1 METFTIQPFDT
12 DAKLAIGLVKQ
23 HANKFQYHHYIRV
36 VGKASSKMSTLSHIE
51 IITNYEK
58 ALEHQLLTP
67 QEWLNIYSQQATNRF
82 QREVSKLCS

>member
-36 VGKASSKMSTLSHIE
+36 VGKTTGKMSQLSHIV
-51 IITNYEK
+51 IITSRDI
-58 ALEHQLLTP
+58 AIEHQLLTP
-67 QEWLNIYSQQATNRF
+67 QEWLNIYSQRATNRF
-82 QREVSKLCS
+82 NREVSILC